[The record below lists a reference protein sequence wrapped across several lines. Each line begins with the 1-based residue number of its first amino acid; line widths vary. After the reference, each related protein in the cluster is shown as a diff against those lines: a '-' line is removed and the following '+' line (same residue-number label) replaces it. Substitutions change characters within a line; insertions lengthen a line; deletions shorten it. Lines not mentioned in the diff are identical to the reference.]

1 MKLHYTIFAVALALF
16 GSTPS
21 FSQTEERIDSD
32 FFPFYSKSTQL
43 KSYSLW
49 DYDKLAMKWVEDK
62 SSDELTYLQAFTC
75 EYDGNPYYVLLWAYR
90 NGAYYQEPYIVLK
103 DGEYDYATI
112 DTGYNTWPEYF
123 CLIFDESEWSK
134 YESLNPTSSIVMK
147 ASYSTT
153 SIKYYDTKDH
163 VKHNHEVNDFVRQT
177 LMNKINSQENHN
189 LYLTETSGKDIRFS
203 LYPLANSE
211 HYFETSKKNF
221 DSIMISFPEDNDK
234 KSISSNPGR
243 EDYDFRKGIG
253 ISAAVIGS
261 IIGVLIGVF
270 L

>member
-1 MKLHYTIFAVALALF
+1 MKLHCLLLSIMAIFACQIP
-16 GSTPS
+16 T
-21 FSQTEERIDSD
+21 FSQTEERVDTES
-32 FFPFYSKSTQL
+32 FPFYSKSTQL

-62 SSDELTYLQAFTC
+62 SSDELTYLQTFTC
-75 EYDGNPYYVLLWAYR
+75 EYDNKPYYVLLWAYR
-90 NGAYYQEPYIVLK
+90 NGAYYQEPYIALK

-112 DTGYNTWPEYF
+112 DTGYYTWPEYF

-134 YESLNPTSSIVMK
+134 YDTLNPTSNIVMK

-153 SIKYYDTKDH
+153 SIKYYDNKEH

-177 LMNKINSQENHN
+177 LMNKSNSQENHN

-234 KSISSNPGR
+234 KSISSNPGK
-243 EDYDFRKGIG
+243 EDSDFRAGIA
-253 ISAAVIGS
+253 ISAAIIGS
-261 IIGVLIGVF
+261 IIGAFVGIF